1 MARKEKESRPK
12 KSIFKR
18 WWFWLL
24 VAVVLIGAFGSGNK
38 SGSGPAATTT
48 PAATQPQEEQTTATE
63 ATAEPTAEPT
73 EVPMDA
79 PMEESRATPEPD
91 ISAHVTGLVDA
102 NLAADGSE
110 TVKSV
115 DLTNGKLSI
124 ALSVSETDTGILSDT
139 DYAADVVSRVGE
151 KVLSDELLDDL
162 WETLYI
168 KVGDN
173 GPDCYLGK
181 KNIVKNEYGG
191 RYFDPDAIMTSLLE
205 GQ

>member
-1 MARKEKESRPK
+1 MAKKDMGDKPR

-24 VAVVLIGAFGSGNK
+24 VAAVLIGAFGSGDK
-38 SGSGPAATTT
+38 SGSGPAATT
-48 PAATQPQEEQTTATE
+48 A
-63 ATAEPTAEPT
+63 PTA
-73 EVPMDA
+73 A
-79 PMEESRATPEPD
+79 PLEAPAGTPEPD
-91 ISAHVTGLVDA
+91 IAAYVTGLVDG

-110 TVKSV
+110 TVESV
-115 DLTNGKLSI
+115 NLADSKLSI
-124 ALSVSETDTGILSDT
+124 MLSVSETDTGVLSGT

-168 KVGDN
+168 KVGGN

-181 KNIVKNEYGG
+181 KSIVKNEYGG
-191 RYFDPDAIMTSLLE
+191 RYFDPDAIMKSLLE

>member
-24 VAVVLIGAFGSGNK
+24 VAVVLLGAFGSGNK
-38 SGSGPAATTT
+38 NGSGPTATTA
-48 PAATQPQEEQTTATE
+48 PAATQPQEEQTAAPE
-63 ATAEPTAEPT
+63 ATAEPT

-115 DLTNGKLSI
+115 DLADGKLSI

-139 DYAADVVSRVGE
+139 DYAADVVARVGE

-162 WETLYI
+162 WEVLYV

-181 KNIVKNEYGG
+181 KNIVTNEYGG